1 MGEREVNLPTHP
13 YNTRLQ
19 REAPSF
25 LYRVLISLY
34 QGLLP
39 SAHFTCNFPGE
50 VGGGPSLT
58 KCLVCTKVGYPVLD
72 CKGLG
77 MMGSE
82 MLSFGDFF
90 EIGNVWRCEGK
101 EGRKWNSKSTESSD
115 EANLLFGAGEKE
127 GT

>member
-50 VGGGPSLT
+50 VGGGPSLI
-58 KCLVCTKVGYPVLD
+58 KCLVCTKVGYTVLD

-82 MLSFGDFF
+82 MLSFGDSF

-101 EGRKWNSKSTESSD
+101 EGSGTV
-115 EANLLFGAGEKE
+115 NLLSHLVRLIYCLGGEKE